1 MKMHYFLILP
11 LLGLT
16 SCATITRG
24 VHDKLT
30 VTSDPSGANVVL
42 STGERGV
49 TPAKFVKERKTESF
63 TVTVSKPG
71 YISQTVK
78 VESKFGGT
86 GGGAM
91 AGNLLLGGAIGMGV
105 DAGTGAYKSLYPNPV
120 SVHLVPTSKS
130 KPPKHTAT
138 TSSSQEKPRTKS
150 KTTTSAAKSE
160 SGPKIETAPA
170 PQPESTPA
178 TTTPEPTATPYVPP
192 TLETSPESSPSP

>member
-1 MKMHYFLILP
+1 MKIYSFLFLP
-11 LLGLT
+11 VLLFT

-24 VHDKLT
+24 VHEKLS
-30 VTSDPSGANVVL
+30 VMSDPPGANVTL

-49 TPAKFVKERKTESF
+49 TPAKFVKERRTDSF

-71 YISQTVK
+71 YASQTIK

-120 SVHLVPTSKS
+120 SVHLVPTSTS
-130 KPPKHTAT
+130 KTKTSKRST
-138 TSSSQEKPRTKS
+138 TSTSAEKPRATS
-150 KTTTSAAKSE
+150 KTIKAPAKSE
-160 SGPKIETAPA
+160 SEPKIETAPKT
-170 PQPESTPA
+170 ETP
-178 TTTPEPTATPYVPP
+178 TTPETASTAAPTSTPYVPP
-192 TLETSPESSPSP
+192 TLETSPSP

>member
-1 MKMHYFLILP
+1 MKIYSLLFLP
-11 LLGLT
+11 LLFFS

-49 TPAKFVKERKTESF
+49 TPTKFVKERRTEPF

-71 YISQTVK
+71 YVPQTVK

-91 AGNLLLGGAIGMGV
+91 AGNLLLGGAIGIGV

-120 SVHLVPTSKS
+120 SVHLVPTSTSKS
-130 KPPKHTAT
+130 RT
-138 TSSSQEKPRTKS
+138 TSKRSTIAVSEEKPRVKS
-150 KTTTSAAKSE
+150 KSTKTQTKVETAPQRETAPKSE
-160 SGPKIETAPA
+160 SVPAPA
-170 PQPESTPA
+170 A
-178 TTTPEPTATPYVPP
+178 TVTPYVPP
-192 TLETSPESSPSP
+192 TLETSPSP

>member
-1 MKMHYFLILP
+1 MKIYSLLFLP
-11 LLGLT
+11 LLFFS

-49 TPAKFVKERKTESF
+49 TPTKFVKERKTEPF

-71 YISQTVK
+71 YVPETVK

-91 AGNLLLGGAIGMGV
+91 AGNLLLGGAIGIGV

-120 SVHLVPTSKS
+120 SVHLVPTSTSKS
-130 KPPKHTAT
+130 RT
-138 TSSSQEKPRTKS
+138 TSKRSTTAVSEEKPRVKSISTKTQT
-150 KTTTSAAKSE
+150 KV
-160 SGPKIETAPA
+160 ETAP
-170 PQPESTPA
+170 QRE
-178 TTTPEPTATPYVPP
+178 TTPSSESVPTPDPTATPYVPP
-192 TLETSPESSPSP
+192 TLESSPSP

>member
-1 MKMHYFLILP
+1 MKIHVLMILP
-11 LLGLT
+11 LVCFT

-24 VHDKLT
+24 VHEKLI
-30 VTSDPSGANVVL
+30 VTSDPPGANVAL

-49 TPAKFVKERKTESF
+49 TPAKFVKERRTETF

-71 YISQTVK
+71 YASQTVK

-120 SVHLVPTSKS
+120 SVHLVPTATSKTKTKSS
-130 KPPKHTAT
+130 KRSTTAVLE
-138 TSSSQEKPRTKS
+138 EKPHAKPKSAKAPTKVE
-150 KTTTSAAKSE
+150 TA
-160 SGPKIETAPA
+160 PKIETAPKTEA
-170 PQPESTPA
+170 PTRSESVPTPA
-178 TTTPEPTATPYVPP
+178 PTPTPYVPP
-192 TLETSPESSPSP
+192 TLESSPSP

>member
-1 MKMHYFLILP
+1 MKIYSLLFLP
-11 LLGLT
+11 LLFFT

-30 VTSDPSGANVVL
+30 VTSDPSGANVIL

-49 TPAKFVKERKTESF
+49 TPTKFVKERKTEPF

-71 YISQTVK
+71 YVPQTVK

-105 DAGTGAYKSLYPNPV
+105 DAGTGAYRSLYPNPV
-120 SVHLVPTSKS
+120 SVHLVPMSTSKS
-130 KPPKHTAT
+130 RT
-138 TSSSQEKPRTKS
+138 TSKRSTTAVSEEKPRVKS
-150 KTTTSAAKSE
+150 KSTKTQTKVETA
-160 SGPKIETAPA
+160 PKIETAPKS
-170 PQPESTPA
+170 ESVPPPA
-178 TTTPEPTATPYVPP
+178 STATPYVPP
-192 TLETSPESSPSP
+192 NLESSPSP

>member
-1 MKMHYFLILP
+1 MKIYSLLFLP
-11 LLGLT
+11 VLLFT

-49 TPAKFVKERKTESF
+49 TPTKFVKERKTEPF

-71 YISQTVK
+71 YAPQTVK

-120 SVHLVPTSKS
+120 SVHLVPTSTS
-130 KPPKHTAT
+130 KTKTSKRST
-138 TSSSQEKPRTKS
+138 TSAPAEKPRPKA
-150 KTTTSAAKSE
+150 KTIKAPVKSE
-160 SGPKIETAPA
+160 SAPKIETAPE
-170 PQPESTPA
+170 PKTESVPTPA
-178 TTTPEPTATPYVPP
+178 PTSTPYVPP
-192 TLETSPESSPSP
+192 TLESSPPP

>member
-1 MKMHYFLILP
+1 MKIYSLLFLP
-11 LLGLT
+11 LLFFS

-49 TPAKFVKERKTESF
+49 TPTKFVKERKTEPF

-71 YISQTVK
+71 YVPETVK

-91 AGNLLLGGAIGMGV
+91 AGNLLLGGAIGIGV

-130 KPPKHTAT
+130 KSKTSKRST
-138 TSSSQEKPRTKS
+138 TSTSVETPRAKTK
-150 KTTTSAAKSE
+150 
-160 SGPKIETAPA
+160 
-170 PQPESTPA
+170 
-178 TTTPEPTATPYVPP
+178 
-192 TLETSPESSPSP
+192 

>member
-1 MKMHYFLILP
+1 MKTYSLLFLPVLFF
-11 LLGLT
+11 T

-49 TPAKFVKERKTESF
+49 TPTKFVKERRTEPF
-63 TVTVSKPG
+63 TLTVSKSG
-71 YISQTVK
+71 YIPQTVK

-91 AGNLLLGGAIGMGV
+91 AGNLLLGGAIGIGV

-120 SVHLVPTSKS
+120 SVKLVPTGRSKARS
-130 KPPKHTAT
+130 TKKSP
-138 TSSSQEKPRTKS
+138 SSS
-150 KTTTSAAKSE
+150 
-160 SGPKIETAPA
+160 
-170 PQPESTPA
+170 
-178 TTTPEPTATPYVPP
+178 
-192 TLETSPESSPSP
+192 